1 MLDIFC
7 ILNIDT
13 LGGTE
18 ICNEIEAAAPISR
31 LEVVGGG
38 RRKKAGSQM
47 TQVALAGCSRPV
59 VSVYKVRFLQV
70 EAILRFFFCITVSL
84 VKITEEYYQART
96 RVS

>member
-1 MLDIFC
+1 
-7 ILNIDT
+7 
-13 LGGTE
+13 
-18 ICNEIEAAAPISR
+18 
-31 LEVVGGG
+31 
-38 RRKKAGSQM
+38 M

-70 EAILRFFFCITVSL
+70 EAIVRFFFCITVFL